1 VIALAAVILG
11 GCGSPRT
18 TAVEDAS
25 LEQGIVSF
33 IDGDL
38 DRAESL
44 FLEVTRESRSD
55 ENLQAAYLYLG
66 RIYLARGDYVKSAD
80 ALSAGKSL
88 GGDVRF
94 DEYFEEAQRHLRAS
108 RARMGQLERITRE
121 QLAALIADMFGGRL
135 TDGGVEGGAVDQE
148 SPDRDPMDAL
158 RRAGIMV
165 DLPDGESHAEAA
177 VTRPAFY
184 VIVSRLANA
193 LGAADTAGTTLFSRG
208 YKNTVGGAIPPPGKE
223 TEANFVTGREA
234 VGTLEALEG
243 LLGDAKGE

>member
-1 VIALAAVILG
+1 MIALAAVILG

-38 DRAESL
+38 DRAEPL
-44 FLEVTRESRSD
+44 FLKVTRESQSD
-55 ENLQAAYLYLG
+55 EDLQTAYLYLG

-80 ALSAGKSL
+80 ALSAGKAL

-94 DEYFEEAQRHLRAS
+94 DEYFEEARRHLLAAP
-108 RARMGQLERITRE
+108 ARIGQLDRITRG
-121 QLAALIADMFGGRL
+121 QLAALIVDMFGAGL
-135 TDGGVEGGAVDQE
+135 AGTGGGGGAVNRE
-148 SPDRDPMDAL
+148 SPDRDAVDAL
-158 RRAGIMV
+158 RRAGVMV
-165 DLPDGESHAEAA
+165 DLPDGEPHGEDA

-193 LGAADTAGTTLFSRG
+193 LGAADTAGKALFSGG
-208 YKNTVGGAIPPPGKE
+208 YKNTLGGAIPPPDKE
-223 TEANFVTGREA
+223 SEANFVTGREA
-234 VGTLEALEG
+234 VGTLEALEE